1 MKKEKIVTIIVLVI
15 LFAEMISIPSKFLYN
30 KITRND
36 ANTNTNNITI
46 DWKEK
51 YPFEQ
56 DIEIA
61 ENSNLIERYK
71 EIIGTF
77 IGKIDSVVNNNVLL
91 HDELVYLY
99 GNFNKNIGMKIVKDT
114 EATNVLLEAG
124 QFNYLYPPRENL
136 TQTIQD
142 VIDLKNYVKEKNME
156 FMYVQAPLK
165 IFGQKDVIP
174 GCVDNY
180 TEKDKS
186 KIYEVLE
193 KNNIHVF
200 NIEEQLSGEYEEYM
214 NYFFGTDHH
223 WKPETG
229 LKVTILLANELNQK
243 YNFEIDTD
251 MYNIENYNIKT
262 YENGFLGS
270 IGKKVTL
277 GYANAE
283 DFNFI
288 TPKEIQ
294 DWYVDIPQRGIKE
307 SGDFELIIDKSALEK
322 KDLYKA
328 NPYAAYTYGDQP
340 YISIKNNK
348 EGLKGKVLII
358 GDSFSEVVVPFLAMK
373 CEQVDR
379 IDLRYFNGSLRKFL
393 DIKHYDVVILLQSRP
408 GEDYDEELH
417 NSGWDFR

>member
-15 LFAEMISIPSKFLYN
+15 LFVEMISIPSKFLYN
-30 KITRND
+30 KIYRND
-36 ANTNTNNITI
+36 ENTNNITI

-56 DIEIA
+56 DLEVT
-61 ENSNLIERYK
+61 ENLNLIEKYK

-77 IGKIDSVVNNNVLL
+77 IGKIDSIVNSNVLF

-99 GNFNKNIGMKIVKDT
+99 GNLNKNIGMKIVKDT
-114 EATNVLLEAG
+114 ESINVFLESG
-124 QFNYLYPPRENL
+124 QFNYFYSPRENL

-142 VIDLKNYVKEKNME
+142 VIALKNYVKERNME

-165 IFGQKDVIP
+165 IFGQKDIIP

-180 TEKDKS
+180 TEEDKE
-186 KIYEVLE
+186 KMCEVLE
-193 KNNIHVF
+193 KNNVHVF
-200 NIEEQLSGEYEEYM
+200 NTKEHLLYEYEEYM
-214 NYFFGTDHH
+214 NYFYDTDHH

-229 LKVTILLANELNQK
+229 LRVTTLLANELNEK
-243 YNFEIDTD
+243 YNFEINTD
-251 MYNIENYNIKT
+251 IYNIENYNVKT
-262 YENGFLGS
+262 YVNGFLGS
-270 IGKKVTL
+270 SGKKVTL
-277 GYANAE
+277 GYANPE
-283 DFNFI
+283 DFTLI
-288 TPKEIQ
+288 TPKELQ
-294 DWYVDIPQRGIKE
+294 DWHVNIPQVGIE
-307 SGDFELIIDKSALEK
+307 QSGDFGLIIDEKALEN
-322 KDLYKA
+322 KDFYKA

-358 GDSFSEVVVPFLAMK
+358 GDSFSEVVVPFLAMG

-393 DIKHYDVVILLQSRP
+393 ENNHYDIVILLQGAA
-408 GEDYDEELH
+408 GEDYNENSH